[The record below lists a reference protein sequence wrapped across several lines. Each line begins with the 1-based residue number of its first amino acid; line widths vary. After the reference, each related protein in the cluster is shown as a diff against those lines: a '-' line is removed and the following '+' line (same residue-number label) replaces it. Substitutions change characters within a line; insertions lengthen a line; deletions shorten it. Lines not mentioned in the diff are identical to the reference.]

1 MPVTRLLDGI
11 LRFARSNPR
20 QFITVLLV
28 LGVALGAALI
38 LGPHLDNNAYNN
50 IIPSGSQ

>member
-50 IIPSGSQ
+50 IIQSGSE

>member
-1 MPVTRLLDGI
+1 M
-11 LRFARSNPR
+11 RFARSNPR

-38 LGPHLDNNAYNN
+38 LGPHLDNNTYNN
-50 IIPSGSQ
+50 IIPSGSE